1 MKIWGLVFTF
11 LLFNSAFAKRNKLPV
26 IHGKIQ
32 SHANCIQ
39 CGGRFLCGHT
49 DEVTTLSYNRKSLR
63 QSIKAHCAQKSN
75 DISEALRVKGS
86 ATSEEELRYQ
96 KYHEDVLL
104 SIDANKGGRLRFKEE
119 KGFAYSDFFKY
130 LQPTKNL
137 NASEKKKVYS
147 QNKRQVSIL
156 KKDNTLLPVLS
167 IQDFKDTR
175 GELLRPGRL
184 EAEYQNYVKD
194 LMVAHPS
201 YLFEEP
207 KDSGLFIK
215 SLSQNAALQER
226 LAKKFDLGGRNVAS
240 LGGGSGG
247 AAKAGKTGAPS
258 EADSSEGVSA
268 SSPEDEVIYDQN
280 GKNITAEV
288 RAKKQASEKAKLQK
302 ETDAARVEKERN
314 KGGYQQK
321 QLSMFKS
328 GDSSKTYWNDTS
340 FGATAK
346 AIMGTNPNTD
356 ICNGNN
362 TDQTTK
368 KIGQYSNTITQA
380 GGASDGYTS
389 DAQYNDLTESLIQA
403 TRLGS
408 AACRKKVDTEVLRVF
423 GSNGDKKTAMQLVAE
438 LDNTSDAK
446 KNSGSEFVESPN
458 IRMIASNTTPT
469 PSSNLSVA
477 TENPL
482 EINLETQVTDD
493 NPDRAA
499 NAAMLVA
506 LSQEKAQRIVDRKGR
521 GKIGSVDVP
530 SKSSQAGE
538 ASSAFV
544 GRSNNIKKPRFSNEA
559 KDYSA
564 SLNNIDYLTPD
575 ENCLDW
581 DIQATKVSEGSISC
595 SPELRTSCSK
605 SILNAFYQKCLEV
618 LPPVTMDLSS
628 PDKLQGCKKLI
639 SKASIEKYNIDPS
652 YTIGSTAALD
662 KKQKAIYKL
671 ASENQA
677 MFNYKYKLRDNKFHK
692 DFVIKGL
699 KKNFGFT
706 PFDSYTARS
715 SLQTSPPQSFCSK
728 LEQAKKF
735 DDKNTGFSTA
745 EEKLLSFFYSHDS
758 DPKGSKAYIYRLLY
772 ANSNNPNQK
781 INKDNECRLI
791 YNSFRAKAT
800 LAFDEHLSD
809 KYIDQTSL
817 ALAEGLKA
825 FAKDFDIKEKKMKIK
840 KPIIDEKVPAF
851 AELIRIGSFL
861 KFSELDSEGSLLNDF
876 ERFSERCDEDRSPAS
891 NAGAAK

>member
-258 EADSSEGVSA
+258 ETDSSEGVSA
-268 SSPEDEVIYDQN
+268 SSPEDELIYDQN
-280 GKNITAEV
+280 GKI
-288 RAKKQASEKAKLQK
+288 QASEKAKLQR
-302 ETDAARVEKERN
+302 ETDPVRVEKDGN

-340 FGATAK
+340 FNATAK

-506 LSQEKAQRIVDRKGR
+506 LSQEKAQRIVDRKGQSSGR
-521 GKIGSVDVP
+521 AASISSNKGSPIISSDSKQMHGMIPTKSKNSRHKKQVLDIASLDFESENPKCKNWDLMASKIANGSMKCSAELRDSCAQNAKHAFFKTCQSLFPDVIAMSDP
-530 SKSSQAGE
+530 GE
-538 ASSAFV
+538 LIETCKVLISNETIDPFNISTSYSV
-544 GRSNNIKKPRFSNEA
+544 GRSNDLIKE
-559 KDYSA
+559 
-564 SLNNIDYLTPD
+564 
-575 ENCLDW
+575 
-581 DIQATKVSEGSISC
+581 
-595 SPELRTSCSK
+595 K
-605 SILNAFYQKCLEV
+605 S
-618 LPPVTMDLSS
+618 
-628 PDKLQGCKKLI
+628 
-639 SKASIEKYNIDPS
+639 
-652 YTIGSTAALD
+652 
-662 KKQKAIYKL
+662 IYKL
-671 ASENQA
+671 ASYNLPLFKVRDQVWDNR
-677 MFNYKYKLRDNKFHK
+677 FYKDNVAKQ
-692 DFVIKGL
+692 L
-699 KKNFGFT
+699 QRNFGFSPYSLT
-706 PFDSYTARS
+706 GFQLNPEPPKSFCMKLKKSKNEAGIVSSGFDSRDEKII
-715 SLQTSPPQSFCSK
+715 SL
-728 LEQAKKF
+728 
-735 DDKNTGFSTA
+735 
-745 EEKLLSFFYSHDS
+745 FYSHPSD
-758 DPKGSKAYIYRLLY
+758 DPKDKSYVERLINSYNSFGSEKSKDACSKAY
-772 ANSNNPNQK
+772 
-781 INKDNECRLI
+781 
-791 YNSFRAKAT
+791 
-800 LAFDEHLSD
+800 LAFQTRVKYSFDVSSTNKLIEQASKALERGMLKFAERKNLPPQILEIDSD
-809 KYIDQTSL
+809 SL
-817 ALAEGLKA
+817 
-825 FAKDFDIKEKKMKIK
+825 KEKTRSY
-840 KPIIDEKVPAF
+840 

-861 KFSELDSEGSLLNDF
+861 KFSELGESSYHLQENGNFINYCTPAQERKPSNDQ
-876 ERFSERCDEDRSPAS
+876 
-891 NAGAAK
+891 GVK